1 MKILVQGA
9 GLVGCTAALAL
20 ARHGNQVTV
29 VDLKPEIQESSGVL
43 LYWNALRALK
53 SIGMLSQILECGVPM
68 KGCTK
73 VYDQS
78 SNELGVLNYRSLY
91 SGVPTY
97 LGIER
102 MTLLRL
108 VYNEAL
114 ANGVDF
120 RFVTTVSSLSFNE
133 NNLSASLVTADKIYP
148 PEDFDVVVAADG
160 VDSTL
165 REYASAFGKIP
176 VHTTD
181 FGLWHAFI
189 ETESPVLDK
198 NLCVAPG
205 VRLGLVPLSSNTAH
219 MWASRKEALDHRI
232 DPVVPM
238 SQQFQDRFDVFTGE
252 IGNYVAKA
260 ISTNRIK
267 YTRVREVRW
276 PSHLKWRVGNLVF
289 VGDAVHASTP
299 FMAQGL
305 AQGIEDA
312 VSLASSLSHSAGT
325 LQAKLDLYEANR
337 RPAAEKVQLTSRLIG
352 ESYSNPTINL
362 QTAQQSLDRFYN
374 NPFYFCSY
382 YA

>member
-1 MKILVQGA
+1 MKILIQGA
-9 GLVGCTAALAL
+9 GIVGCTAALAL
-20 ARHGNQVTV
+20 ARNGNDVTV
-29 VDLKPEIQESSGVL
+29 VDLKPEIRESSGVL

-53 SIGMLSQILECGVPM
+53 TLGLLPDILDSGVAM

-73 VYDQS
+73 VYDQN
-78 SNELGVLNYRSLY
+78 SNDLGALTYRSLY

-102 MTLLRL
+102 MSLLHL
-108 VYNEAL
+108 VYDHAVL
-114 ANGVDF
+114 SGVDF
-120 RFVTTVSSLSFNE
+120 RFTTTVATLSFNQT
-133 NNLSASLVTADKIYP
+133 NLSASLVTGGKIYP
-148 PEDFDVVVAADG
+148 PEDFDVIVAADG

-181 FGLWHAFI
+181 FGVWHAFF
-189 ETESPVLDK
+189 ETDTPILDK

-205 VRLGLVPLSSNTAH
+205 VRLGLIPLSSDTAY
-219 MWASRKEALDHRI
+219 MWASRKEAPDHHV

-238 SQQFQDRFDVFTGE
+238 SQQFQERFDVFKGE
-252 IGNYVAKA
+252 IGDYVAKA
-260 ISTNRIK
+260 IAYNTMKYARI
-267 YTRVREVRW
+267 REVRW

-289 VGDAVHASTP
+289 IGDAVHASTP

-312 VSLASSLSHSAGT
+312 VSLASSLTHSAGT
-325 LQAKLDLYEANR
+325 IQSNLDLYEANR
-337 RPAAEKVQLTSRLIG
+337 RPAAERVQLMSRLIG
-352 ESYSNPTINL
+352 ESYSSSTVNL
-362 QTAQQSLDRFYN
+362 QTAQQNLDRFYN
-374 NPFYFCSY
+374 NPFYFSSY